1 MADMEKVSVGKLL
14 RSRRNEPALTQRQAT
29 DQVGVTEATI
39 SRRKSGNIDNMRRDN
54 IAGLPVHWTP
64 LLIMVIEDTEHLYKP
79 VNSEKLELI
88 DDYRDVDD

>member
-1 MADMEKVSVGKLL
+1 MNTRSKNSNVANMQSNNYNIQMADMEKVSVGKLL

-54 IAGLPVHWTP
+54 IAGLPVH
-64 LLIMVIEDTEHLYKP
+64 
-79 VNSEKLELI
+79 
-88 DDYRDVDD
+88 